1 MKKTASYLAT
11 LVVLV
16 VLLGGALALFG
27 GSGVRAPVH
36 AQTTCPDGA
45 ATCLA
50 GWAWSSNI
58 GWVSFNSND
67 DSGTTAKY
75 DVAMDT
81 SGNLSGHAW
90 SSNVGWISFNSS
102 DLQASPA
109 CSGTVPPTVNT
120 NTGAVIGWV
129 RVVSEIG
136 RSDGWDGCIELSNS
150 ATHTSPD
157 TSGNSGVTY
166 VSSSNSMNGY
176 AWGGNVVGWL
186 QFNVTCSNCSTTLSD
201 LVFLGTNASSTQSN
215 SVVYDLP
222 SASGSVTIP
231 LQWTVNNAT
240 SIKTASTDWGVGIGS
255 TVTASG
261 KSVTVDNT
269 DTITFSTTGTKILT
283 LSYKLGAGNKSKNV
297 QIVIN
302 PYTPPVI
309 PPNTCKQPANV
320 VLPACGAS
328 DSGTASTVTQ
338 CQNPAPA
345 CQYQCLSGYHP
356 QNNMCVKSSIQEI

>member
-1 MKKTASYLAT
+1 MFF
-11 LVVLV
+11 
-16 VLLGGALALFG
+16 GGA
-27 GSGVRAPVH
+27 RTPVH
-36 AQTTCPDGA
+36 ATTTCPDGA

-58 GWVSFNSND
+58 GWVSFNSSD
-67 DSGTTAKY
+67 DSGTTAHY

-81 SGNLSGHAW
+81 SGNLTGYAW

-102 DLQASPA
+102 DLQALPA

-120 NTGAVIGWV
+120 NTGAVIGWA

-136 RSDGWDGCIELSNS
+136 RKNSSNNSIDGWDGCIELSNS
-150 ATHTSPD
+150 ATHASPD
-157 TSGNSGVTY
+157 ISGNSGTTY
-166 VSSSNSMNGY
+166 VSSSNTMNGY
-176 AWGGNVVGWL
+176 AWGGNVMGWL
-186 QFNVTCSNCSTTLSD
+186 KFNVTCSNCTTTLSD

-240 SIKTASTDWGVGIGS
+240 NIAIASTSHTAGVSTDWGVNSGS
-255 TVTASG
+255 TVTAHSIPLGASG
-261 KSVTVDNT
+261 T
-269 DTITFSTTGTKILT
+269 DTINFSTAGTKILT
-283 LSYKLGAGNKSKNV
+283 LSYKLSGVIKYKTV
-297 QIVIN
+297 QVVVN
-302 PYTPPVI
+302 PYVPVVI
-309 PPNTCKQPANV
+309 PINTCKQPANV

-328 DSGTASTVTQ
+328 DSGTATTVTQ
-338 CQNPAPA
+338 CQSPAPA
-345 CQYQCLSGYHP
+345 CQYQCLTGRHP